1 MWSPVDVLHGTLPW
15 GGAVSTIFSPAVVDF
30 AELVV
35 AALSCSMSSTFI
47 SASAVGIRVG
57 IGVGIGI
64 GIGVGIGVG
73 VCI

>member
-1 MWSPVDVLHGTLPW
+1 MWCFKNVLHGTLPW

-30 AELVV
+30 AELVI

-47 SASAVGIRVG
+47 PASAV
-57 IGVGIGI
+57 